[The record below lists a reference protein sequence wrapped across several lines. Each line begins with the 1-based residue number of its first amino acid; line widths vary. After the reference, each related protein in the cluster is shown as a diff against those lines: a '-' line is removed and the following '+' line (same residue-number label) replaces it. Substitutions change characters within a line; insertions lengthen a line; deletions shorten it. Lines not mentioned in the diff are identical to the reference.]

1 MITVIDYGR
10 GNMFSVGQALRHLGA
25 EFAVATDPE
34 GIARATRLILPG
46 VGAFGDAMAALDG
59 RNLIGPTKAAA
70 AHGVPILGICL
81 GMQLLADAG
90 EEFGNH
96 RGLGLIPGIVRR
108 LPDGAG
114 RPDRCRIPNVGWR
127 TVRATGTDARLAG
140 AIDGRM
146 MYFNHSYGF
155 DAADPDT
162 VTATVPINGA
172 DVAAVVTRDAVTG
185 FQFHPE
191 KSGAAGLALLRAFLD
206 SSLDADSPPGKAMA
220 SAG

>member
-1 MITVIDYGR
+1 MITIIDYGR

-70 AHGVPILGICL
+70 ARGVPVLGICL

-127 TVRATGTDARLAG
+127 TVRSTGADAGLAG

-146 MYFNHSYGF
+146 FYFNHSYGF
-155 DAADPDT
+155 EAADPHT
-162 VTATVPINGA
+162 VKATTSINGA
-172 DVAAVVTRDAVTG
+172 DVAAVVARNGVTG

-191 KSGAAGLALLRAFLD
+191 KSGASGLALLHAFLGA
-206 SSLDADSPPGKAMA
+206 SLDAESPAGKAMA